1 VQNLTPVVQVN
12 QNVIQLSQNVKAI
25 GSKMD
30 KKEDQAILDWVAP
43 HDYGSEQSHHLR
55 RRHPGTGQWFLETK
69 VFKMWLGGKGGSLFC
84 RGMPGAGKTIL
95 TAVVVDD
102 LLARRVTDNNE
113 STIGVAFLYCSSSQ
127 KEEPTSEDLLLSVLK
142 HLSQGLPSLP
152 ESVRTLH
159 QTHQAAR
166 TRPLLRDIVSC
177 LKSIVDQYKT
187 TFIIVDAIDE
197 CPSGCRP
204 KLLKTLFHLRD
215 AHGANLLATSRPHHE
230 IEARFPKDSVLEINA
245 SPADVNQYL
254 EAHMSDLPGFVSSQR
269 DLQEMIKEVIVTAVC
284 GMFLLAQLYLRYVQI
299 STLITTLKLVYC

>member
-1 VQNLTPVVQVN
+1 VK
-12 QNVIQLSQNVKAI
+12 QLSQDVKKI
-25 GSKMD
+25 GFRMD

-43 HDYGSEQSHHLR
+43 DDYGSQQSHHLR
-55 RRHPGTGQWFLETK
+55 RRHPGTGQWLLETG
-69 VFKMWLGGKGGSLFC
+69 VFKLWSGGKGGSLFC

-95 TAVVVDD
+95 TAVVVDN
-102 LLARRVTDNNE
+102 LLGRRGADNND

-127 KEEPTSEDLLLSVLK
+127 KEETTPEGLLLSVLR

-152 ESVRTLH
+152 ESVRALH
-159 QTHQAAR
+159 RTHQAAR

-177 LKSIVDQYKT
+177 LKSIVDQYNR

-215 AHGANLLATSRPHHE
+215 AHGVNLLATSREHHE

-245 SPADVNQYL
+245 SPADVNQFL
-254 EAHMSDLPGFVSSQR
+254 EAHMSDLPEFVSSQR
-269 DLQEMIKEVIVTAVC
+269 DLQKMIKEVIVKAVC
-284 GMFLLAQLYLRYVQI
+284 GMFLLAQLYLRYVQT
-299 STLITTLKLVYC
+299 STLIIILTFFHC